1 MHFAFCEG
9 SINIQNFIVVDSAL
23 TVFFGSFVL
32 IPRRAKQPEKI
43 VSSYIKYKQII
54 YMFYSTF
61 INMFMLEFLY
71 K

>member
-9 SINIQNFIVVDSAL
+9 SINIQNCIVDSAL
-23 TVFFGSFVL
+23 TVSFDSFVL